1 MNRMS
6 PSLRILKGSCQ
17 LSIRQERG
25 SEASVTH
32 IQLVLPSAKAVK
44 DMSSRVSIFDG
55 ATS

>member
-25 SEASVTH
+25 SEASITH